1 MVVKFGVHD
10 FISNVSRV
18 DHTKM
23 WAGLDH
29 PPSAQRMKGQFFNIF
44 NIFNI
49 FSQLHLEILKDSES
63 ILIILCYE
71 NYLIAIYLVQM
82 VNPTEPN

>member
-10 FISNVSRV
+10 FISNWSHV

-29 PPSAQRMKGQFFNIF
+29 PPSAQGVKGQFF

-71 NYLIAIYLVQM
+71 NYLIAIWCKWST
-82 VNPTEPN
+82 PTEPN